1 MKTLTLMLAPVSA
14 LALLA
19 ACSSPADDEAAAPTD
34 GDIAAEASTSSTPTP
49 SATPTQASA
58 KTLTLD
64 GLGGLTIG
72 KPVPAGSSFTAGEG
86 QIGNGC
92 ETLSSPDWPGVYA
105 MRTGGAIKRISV
117 SDGSGV
123 TLEEGV
129 GPGSSIEDVRAAFP
143 GFRETPHKY
152 TEGRY
157 LTQPGTDPRLRF
169 ETDPDGTVTIVHV
182 GVMPELGYV
191 EGCA

>member
-1 MKTLTLMLAPVSA
+1 MKTFTLMLAPVSA

-19 ACSSPADDEAAAPTD
+19 ACSSPAEEEVAAPAD
-34 GDIAAEASTSSTPTP
+34 GDIAVEATTGTTP
-49 SATPTQASA
+49 SPTAAPTQAAA

-117 SDGSGV
+117 SDNSGV

-152 TEGRY
+152 TEGKY
-157 LTQPGTDPRLRF
+157 LTQPGDDPRLRF
-169 ETDPDGTVTIVHV
+169 ETEPDGTVSIVHV

>member
-1 MKTLTLMLAPVSA
+1 MKTIPLLLAPVSA

-19 ACSSPADDEAAAPTD
+19 ACSSPSDEAAAPED
-34 GDIAAEASTSSTPTP
+34 SDIAADAATDATPTS
-49 SATPTQASA
+49 SATPAQASA
-58 KTLTLD
+58 RTLTLD

-105 MRTGGAIKRISV
+105 LRTGGVVKRISV

-129 GPGSSIEDVRAAFP
+129 GPGSTIEDVRAAFP

-152 TEGRY
+152 TEGKY

-182 GVMPELGYV
+182 GMMPELGYV